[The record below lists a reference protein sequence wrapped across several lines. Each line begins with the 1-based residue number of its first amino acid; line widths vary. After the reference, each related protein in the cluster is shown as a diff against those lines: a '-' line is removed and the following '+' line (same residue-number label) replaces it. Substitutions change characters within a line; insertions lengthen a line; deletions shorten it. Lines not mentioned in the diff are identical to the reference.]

1 MRASKFVDEFI
12 AYLNI
17 MELWILELESV
28 LMNRSW
34 RRMRR
39 LQIKS

>member
-1 MRASKFVDEFI
+1 VDEFI

-17 MELWILELESV
+17 MEVWILELEPE
-28 LMNRSW
+28 LMTRSW
-34 RRMRR
+34 RRRR

>member
-1 MRASKFVDEFI
+1 VDEFI

-17 MELWILELESV
+17 MELWILELESE
-28 LMNRSW
+28 LMIRSW
-34 RRMRR
+34 RRRRR